1 MDVNMYTYIH
11 TDPLLLKAAVP
22 LIYILYTHI
31 YIHIHKIYTYIQT
44 LDIVEVVTYE
54 GGSM

>member
-1 MDVNMYTYIH
+1 MDANIYTYIH
-11 TDPLLLKAAVP
+11 TDLLPLKAAVP
-22 LIYILYTHI
+22 VIYILYTHI

-44 LDIVEVVTYE
+44 LDIVEVVTHE

>member
-1 MDVNMYTYIH
+1 MDVNIYTYIH
-11 TDPLLLKAAVP
+11 TDLLPLKAAVP
-22 LIYILYTHI
+22 VIYILYTHI

-44 LDIVEVVTYE
+44 LDIVEVVTHE